1 MTKKKPEAAAVWC
14 PVEDLTPWDDNPRL
28 NDEAVGK
35 VRDSIKRFGFAAP
48 IVARKEDGMVIAGHT
63 RLRAA
68 VELGLE
74 KVPVRWMD
82 LDPADARML
91 ALADNKLGEVAAWDD
106 DLLRKVLEDL
116 ASEPDLDLSGLGWEE
131 EDLEAI
137 LGDDDPTGPED
148 GDLTEPPE
156 EPDSAVGEVY
166 ELGPHR
172 LVCGDCRDPSVVSR
186 LLDGQSINVALTS
199 PPYASQRK
207 YDESS
212 GFRPIPPA
220 EYVEW
225 FDAVQA
231 NVREHLAADGS
242 WFVNIKE
249 SAEGGAR
256 NLYVKDLTLAHARQ
270 WGWRFVDEFCWRNT
284 ANGVPGT
291 WPDRFKNAWEPVFHY
306 STGAPRFRPGNVK
319 HATVDAFNYGEREA
333 SRTGTPFMR
342 GGARKDGAALPSNVV
357 EARPE
362 LAGIHSAP
370 FPLAL
375 PDFFIRAFS
384 DAGDIIFDPF
394 LGSGTTLVAAAK
406 TDRVAYGCEISAG
419 YCDVIRRRWTTW
431 ADEAGVDPGPGALR

>member
-137 LGDDDPTGPED
+137 LGDDEPTGPED

-156 EPDSAVGEVY
+156 EPDSVVGEVY

-172 LVCGDCRDPSVVSR
+172 LACGDSTDASV
-186 LLDGQSINVALTS
+186 LTALCADGQADAVWTDPPYGVAFSTDHLRDWDGGTKRPEGSNRIANDDLDEDDLGALLCAAFDAALAHCRPGACWYVSSPPGPPLAIFGAALAGVGVWRQTLAWVKESLVLGRADYHGRFEPVFYGWKPGAAHTWTGDRKQTTVIEIKRPKASKLHPTMKPVALIEYCLRNHIRAGAVVLD
-199 PPYASQRK
+199 PFGG
-207 YDESS
+207 S
-212 GFRPIPPA
+212 GSTLIA
-220 EYVEW
+220 C
-225 FDAVQA
+225 
-231 NVREHLAADGS
+231 
-242 WFVNIKE
+242 
-249 SAEGGAR
+249 AR
-256 NLYVKDLTLAHARQ
+256 IEAHAR
-270 WGWRFVDEFCWRNT
+270 
-284 ANGVPGT
+284 
-291 WPDRFKNAWEPVFHY
+291 
-306 STGAPRFRPGNVK
+306 
-319 HATVDAFNYGEREA
+319 
-333 SRTGTPFMR
+333 
-342 GGARKDGAALPSNVV
+342 LV
-357 EARPE
+357 E
-362 LAGIHSAP
+362 L
-370 FPLAL
+370 
-375 PDFFIRAFS
+375 
-384 DAGDIIFDPF
+384 DP
-394 LGSGTTLVAAAK
+394 
-406 TDRVAYGCEISAG
+406 G

-431 ADEAGVDPGPGALR
+431 AEEAGVDAGPGALR

>member
-1 MTKKKPEAAAVWC
+1 MAKRKPEAAAVWC

-48 IVARKEDGMVIAGHT
+48 IVARKGDGMVIAGHT

-137 LGDDDPTGPED
+137 LGDDEPTGPED

-156 EPDSAVGEVY
+156 EPDSVVGEVY

-172 LVCGDCRDPSVVSR
+172 LICGDSMLAEWGSVDILVT
-186 LLDGQSINVALTS
+186 D
-199 PPYASQRK
+199 PPYCSGGRQEAQRTMGSVGRRGK
-207 YDESS
+207 TKAIERDNLSTEAFSTLLERVVRKVNPSRAAYICSDWRQLQAVRRTVEPLGYSYRGLLVWDKQS
-212 GFRPIPPA
+212 GGLGWPFMHGYELIFCGVRSWPKSAGGGCISDLLRVPRTRNELHSTEKP
-220 EYVEW
+220 VELM
-225 FDAVQA
+225 
-231 NVREHLAADGS
+231 RKIIAA
-242 WFVNIKE
+242 
-249 SAEGGAR
+249 
-256 NLYVKDLTLAHARQ
+256 T
-270 WGWRFVDEFCWRNT
+270 
-284 ANGVPGT
+284 PG
-291 WPDRFKNAWEPVFHY
+291 DVVA
-306 STGAPRFRPGNVK
+306 
-319 HATVDAFNYGEREA
+319 DAFA
-333 SRTGTPFMR
+333 
-342 GGARKDGAALPSNVV
+342 
-357 EARPE
+357 
-362 LAGIHSAP
+362 
-370 FPLAL
+370 
-375 PDFFIRAFS
+375 
-384 DAGDIIFDPF
+384 
-394 LGSGTTLVAAAK
+394 GSGTTLIAAALE
-406 TDRVAYGCEISAG
+406 RRRAVVCEFDPG

-431 ADEAGVDPGPGALR
+431 ADEAGVDAGPGALR

>member
-1 MTKKKPEAAAVWC
+1 MAKKKPEAAAVWC

-156 EPDSAVGEVY
+156 EPDSVVGEVY

-172 LVCGDCRDPSVVSR
+172 LVCGDSTDPAVFA
-186 LLDGQSINVALTS
+186 ALMQGGAADTVHAD
-199 PPYASQRK
+199 PPYGIG
-207 YDESS
+207 YS
-212 GFRPIPPA
+212 GKGI
-220 EYVEW
+220 
-225 FDAVQA
+225 
-231 NVREHLAADGS
+231 
-242 WFVNIKE
+242 
-249 SAEGGAR
+249 
-256 NLYVKDLTLAHARQ
+256 
-270 WGWRFVDEFCWRNT
+270 T
-284 ANGVPGT
+284 ANGVEGNDFGQMEGDENTDAARGAISAVQSLGEPKQVWWGANYYADALEPGA
-291 WPDRFKNAWEPVFHY
+291 AWLVWDKEVVGDVY
-306 STGAPRFRPGNVK
+306 SAAELAWTSMVGRTRMFRHQWHGFVKASEKAAPRLHPTQKPVALVAWALK
-319 HATVDAFNYGEREA
+319 EI
-333 SRTGTPFMR
+333 
-342 GGARKDGAALPSNVV
+342 GAGSPVL
-357 EARPE
+357 
-362 LAGIHSAP
+362 
-370 FPLAL
+370 
-375 PDFFIRAFS
+375 
-384 DAGDIIFDPF
+384 DPF
-394 LGSGTTLVAAAK
+394 GGSGSTLIACARSGRAARLVEL
-406 TDRVAYGCEISAG
+406 DPG